1 MRGWLGRSRTTGLPP
16 AAHHERGQGL
26 VELALVIPLLLFMA
40 LAVFDFAR
48 VLSHAIT
55 LESAAREAADFGGLY
70 PWHWADVA
78 SAQATQEKMVTR
90 ACISASTLTD
100 YDGDDPSADPVTCVN
115 PSVTFR
121 LLDSAGNEVPA
132 TDAGY
137 QACYAVLR
145 TEVPCRVEVTIEYE
159 FGVIVPLRLTLGDTV
174 LGIPPSVHLTR
185 TSTFA
190 VSNFELDEALA
201 P

>member
-1 MRGWLGRSRTTGLPP
+1 VSAPLRGWLGRSRTTGSPP
-16 AAHHERGQGL
+16 AAHYHERGQAL
-26 VELALVIPLLLFMA
+26 VELALVIPLLLIMA

-70 PWHWADVA
+70 PWHWQDSA
-78 SAQATQEKMVTR
+78 SAATTEAHMQTR
-90 ACISASTLTD
+90 ACTAASTLTD
-100 YDGDDPSADPVTCVN
+100 YEGDDPADIPPGDPVTCTN
-115 PSVTFR
+115 PTVTADLINDTAYANCF
-121 LLDSAGNEVPA
+121 DVPR
-132 TDAGY
+132 D
-137 QACYAVLR
+137 
-145 TEVPCRVEVTIEYE
+145 EVPCRVEVTLEYE
-159 FGVIVPLRLTLGDTV
+159 FEVIVPLRLSFGDTV
-174 LGIPPSVHLTR
+174 LGLPSSVDLTR